1 MAWRFVRIRGKEA
14 AMSKAT
20 EPDLRYIANRLPK
33 TDDPYLPLFSKDEI
47 SRVRSFHRSFPQY
60 AVTPLADLRH
70 MAEYLGVARVAV
82 KDESWRFGLNSFKV
96 LGGSYAIG
104 RFLAREMGMDISDL
118 TYDTLVSDEFL
129 EKLGSATFIAAT
141 DGNHG
146 RGVAWTARE
155 LRQRCIVLMPKGTTQ
170 SRFDNIASLGA
181 EVSIE
186 DGNYDDCVRMAVE
199 MAPSFEHGVIV
210 QDTSWPGYTDI
221 PTWIMQGY
229 GVMADEAAEQF
240 AEKPTHIFV
249 QAGVGAMA
257 GAVTGYFAALY
268 PDDPP
273 RVVVVEPDTAD
284 CMFRGAE
291 RGDGVS
297 VTVTGDM
304 PSIMAGLSCGEPC
317 ELGWDLFKNH
327 ATGFVSG
334 ADSFTV
340 RGMRMLAGNFKD
352 DPHVVSG
359 ESGAAGFGAFASI
372 MLEEGLAPVREEL
385 GLGSDSKVLCFSTE
399 GDTDPVR
406 YKQIVWDGIDF

>member
-1 MAWRFVRIRGKEA
+1 
-14 AMSKAT
+14 MSKAT

-33 TDDPYLPLFSKDEI
+33 TDDPYLPLFSKGEI

-385 GLGSDSKVLCFSTE
+385 GLGPDSKVLCFSTE

>member
-1 MAWRFVRIRGKEA
+1 
-14 AMSKAT
+14 MSKAT

-385 GLGSDSKVLCFSTE
+385 GLGPDSKVLCFSTE

>member
-1 MAWRFVRIRGKEA
+1 
-14 AMSKAT
+14 MSKTA
-20 EPDLRYIANRLPK
+20 EPDLRYVANHLPK
-33 TDDPYLPLFSKDEI
+33 TADPYLALLSKAEVTRARD
-47 SRVRSFHRSFPQY
+47 FHRSFPQY

-104 RFLAREMGMDISDL
+104 RFLAQEMGRDISEL
-118 TYDTLVSDEFL
+118 PYSVLVSDGFIRE
-129 EKLGSATFIAAT
+129 LGSATFIAAT

-155 LRQRCIVLMPKGTTQ
+155 LRQRCIVLMPKGTSA
-170 SRFDNIASLGA
+170 SRFDNIAALGA

-186 DGNYDDCVRMAVE
+186 DGNYDDCVRMAIE
-199 MAPSFEHGVIV
+199 MAPTYEHGVIV

-240 AEKPTHIFV
+240 GERPTHIFV

-257 GAVTGYFAALY
+257 GAVTGYFAGLY

-273 RVVVVEPDTAD
+273 RIGVVEPDTAD
-284 CMFRGAE
+284 CMFRGAV
-291 RGDGVS
+291 RGDGEP

-385 GLGSDSKVLCFSTE
+385 CLGPDSKVLCFSTE